1 MQVIKLG
8 GSLLDG
14 GRVRR
19 WLDHLAQR
27 AAAGEPVVV
36 VPGGGPFAEHV
47 RALQPAWGFDDHAAH
62 HMALLAMAQT
72 ACLYQGWC
80 APLRRGHDVAQLQRL
95 VQGGHP
101 AVWCPTAPPDTPASW
116 DITSD
121 SLAAWLATALQA
133 ERLVLVKSV
142 PAPPDSDALQWQAAG
157 LVDAAF
163 AHYAACFAG
172 SIELVAW
179 DHPL

>member
-8 GSLLDG
+8 GSLLAG
-14 GRVRR
+14 ARARR

-36 VPGGGPFAEHV
+36 VPGGGPFAEQV
-47 RALQPAWGFDDHAAH
+47 RRLQPAWGFDDRAAH

-72 ACLYQGWC
+72 ACVYQGWC
-80 APLRRGHDVAQLQRL
+80 AAFRRGHDVAQLRRL
-95 VQGGHP
+95 VEDGHP
-101 AVWCPTAPPDTPASW
+101 AVWCPTLPPDTPASW

-121 SLAAWLATALQA
+121 SLAAWLATSLQA
-133 ERLVLVKSV
+133 ERLLLVKSV
-142 PAPPDSDALQWQAAG
+142 PAPADSGPLQWQAEG

-163 AHYAACFAG
+163 VRYAQRFAG
-172 SIELVAW
+172 PIELVAW
-179 DHPL
+179 DRPL